1 MTVTTTK
8 GPTTRGSGTGTRAS
22 AVLGGLALIGLAWL
36 VVFGFLLSPAD
47 EVQGDSVRLMY
58 VHVPSAWLAYLSF
71 GVTAF
76 CSAAYLW
83 RRTRSLAWDRI
94 AGCSAEIGLLF
105 TGLALVTGMTWGQVT
120 WGHAWD
126 WGDARL
132 VTTALLFLLFVG
144 YVALRRLPASPE
156 VRAKRAAVGGL
167 IAFLDV
173 PLVHQSVEWFR
184 TLHQKPTI
192 LRRDLNPQIDG
203 IMLFSVFVGVVAFT
217 LVYLWLMMHRNR
229 VAMMEAAMEAKGL
242 EVALAERRGDA
253 VGPAAPAVAR

>member
-1 MTVTTTK
+1 MTAGTTTR
-8 GPTTRGSGTGTRAS
+8 PGTGTRGS
-22 AVLGGLALIGLAWL
+22 RILGVLALAGLAWL
-36 VVFGFLLSPAD
+36 VIFGFLLSPAD

-58 VHVPSAWLAYLSF
+58 VHVPSAWLAYLAF

-76 CSAAYLW
+76 CSLMYLW
-83 RRTRSLAWDRI
+83 KRTRSLAWDRI

-120 WGHAWD
+120 WGHVWD

-144 YVALRRLPASPE
+144 YVALRRLPAAPH
-156 VRAKRAAVGGL
+156 VRAKRAAVAGI

-184 TLHQKPTI
+184 TLHQSPTI
-192 LRRDLNPQIDG
+192 LRKDLDPQIDG
-203 IMLFSVFVGVVAFT
+203 VMLFSVFVGVVAFT
-217 LVYLWLMMHRNR
+217 LVYVWLLVHRNR
-229 VAMMEAAMEAKGL
+229 VAMMEARLEAGGL
-242 EVALAERRGDA
+242 EQALAERRGEPVGTAA
-253 VGPAAPAVAR
+253 VGS